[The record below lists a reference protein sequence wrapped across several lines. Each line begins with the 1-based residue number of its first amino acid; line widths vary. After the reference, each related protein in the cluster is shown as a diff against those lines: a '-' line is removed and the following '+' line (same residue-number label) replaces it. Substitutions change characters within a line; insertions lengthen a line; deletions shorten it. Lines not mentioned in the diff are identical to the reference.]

1 MQFKYLGQRIA
12 DQIRSRRLRGG
23 ANGPGSG
30 TKDKKL
36 TRTHSDD
43 TWLGWTGNRMQ
54 REFTELMHKEGL
66 QLTGSG
72 CWDVPFLNASDIT
85 SSGIREYLHKYK
97 EKFLLSLHKELNQ
110 AEENLKE
117 IDKKIPYFLGLIK
130 KITNNQIEENIEKT
144 SIEETIKRL
153 KIYIKNVE
161 EDLIKTRP
169 RMGESATSR
178 SN

>member
-1 MQFKYLGQRIA
+1 
-12 DQIRSRRLRGG
+12 
-23 ANGPGSG
+23 
-30 TKDKKL
+30 
-36 TRTHSDD
+36 
-43 TWLGWTGNRMQ
+43 
-54 REFTELMHKEGL
+54 MHKEGL

-85 SSGIREYLHKYK
+85 SWGIREYLHKYK

-144 SIEETIKRL
+144 SMAETILRL
-153 KIYIKNVE
+153 KSWIKILE
-161 EDLIKTRP
+161 EDLIDNHP
-169 RMGESATSR
+169 RMSERATSR
-178 SN
+178 SSESIN

>member
-1 MQFKYLGQRIA
+1 
-12 DQIRSRRLRGG
+12 
-23 ANGPGSG
+23 
-30 TKDKKL
+30 
-36 TRTHSDD
+36 
-43 TWLGWTGNRMQ
+43 
-54 REFTELMHKEGL
+54 MHKEGL

-72 CWDVPFLNASDIT
+72 CWDVPFLNAADIT

-97 EKFLLSLHKELNQ
+97 EKFLLSLYEELNQ
-110 AEENLKE
+110 VEENLQE

-130 KITNNQIEENIEKT
+130 KITNTQIEENIEKT

-169 RMGESATSR
+169 RMGESVTSR